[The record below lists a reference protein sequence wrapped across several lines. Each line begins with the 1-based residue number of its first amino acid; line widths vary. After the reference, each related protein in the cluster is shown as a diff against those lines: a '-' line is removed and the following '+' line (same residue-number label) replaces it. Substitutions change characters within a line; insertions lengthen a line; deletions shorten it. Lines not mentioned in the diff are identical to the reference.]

1 MSPLAR
7 QVAAL
12 LFCAPEPVPV
22 ADLAEALEV
31 ELQDVDEAL
40 AELGERFGEGELG
53 IVLRELA
60 GGYTF
65 ASDPDADLAVR
76 RLLSKPRTPPLSQA
90 QAECLAIV
98 AYLQPVSRPEIA
110 RIRGVNSDSP
120 VSTLEERG
128 LIEEKGRSQFG
139 AILYR
144 TSPLFQRLFGLASMD
159 ALPDPTAFDPSPEEE
174 GELRDRLLR
183 AGEIR
188 AGGPAAVQ
196 GQEPL
201 PAPAADDI
209 A

>member
-1 MSPLAR
+1 MTPLAR

-12 LFCAPEPVPV
+12 LFCAPEPVSV

-40 AELGERFGEGELG
+40 AELADRFGAGELG
-53 IVLRELA
+53 IVLREVA
-60 GGYTF
+60 GGYTL
-65 ASDPDADLAVR
+65 ASDPDADAAVR

-120 VSTLEERG
+120 VATLEERG
-128 LIEEKGRSQFG
+128 LIEEKGRTQFG

-144 TSPLFQRLFGLASMD
+144 TSALFEKLFGLAD
-159 ALPDPTAFDPSPEEE
+159 LAALPDFKAFEPSAEDAD
-174 GELRDRLLR
+174 ELRRKLLQ
-183 AGEIR
+183 AGEQR
-188 AGGPAAVQ
+188 SS
-196 GQEPL
+196 
-201 PAPAADDI
+201 
-209 A
+209 

>member
-12 LFCAPEPVPV
+12 LFCAPEPV
-22 ADLAEALEV
+22 AIGDLAEALEV
-31 ELQDVDEAL
+31 EIQDVDEAL
-40 AELGERFGEGELG
+40 AEIGEHFGESELG
-53 IVLRELA
+53 IVLREVA
-60 GGYTF
+60 GGYAF
-65 ASDPDADLAVR
+65 ASDPEADAAVR

-144 TSPLFQRLFGLASMD
+144 TTPLFEKLFGLAD
-159 ALPDPTAFDPSPEEE
+159 LGALPDFRAFEPSAQDAE
-174 GELRDRLLR
+174 ELRAKLLK
-183 AGEIR
+183 AGEQR
-188 AGGPAAVQ
+188 TS
-196 GQEPL
+196 
-201 PAPAADDI
+201 
-209 A
+209 